1 MTNNQSRLKQIL
13 SSNQMTHKTV
23 AILLDVSL
31 SAVDKW
37 SSGERNMPTGKLKY
51 LELLIKQQK
60 VKQ

>member
-1 MTNNQSRLKQIL
+1 MSNRDKLKQIL
-13 SSNQMTHKTV
+13 ADNVMTHKTV

-31 SAVDKW
+31 SCADKW